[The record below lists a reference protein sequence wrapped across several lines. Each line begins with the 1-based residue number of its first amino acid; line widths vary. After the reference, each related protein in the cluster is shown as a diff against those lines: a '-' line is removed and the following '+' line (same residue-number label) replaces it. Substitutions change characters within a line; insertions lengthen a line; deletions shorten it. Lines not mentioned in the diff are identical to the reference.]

1 MSSMNSK
8 IDQDIAELTARSE
21 RVGALRERVRI
32 FEEVSAQGPT
42 GKVFEMSYERLG
54 DLINPPAE

>member
-32 FEEVSAQGPT
+32 FEEVSAQGPS
-42 GKVFEMSYERLG
+42 GPVFEMAYDRLG
-54 DLINPPAE
+54 AIINPPAE